1 MGLEKQDRI
10 DRYIREEMTSAER
23 EAFERDLKADQAL
36 SGLYEESRL
45 IAHAIRDVAAD
56 RELMAIMRNAS
67 ADEIRSVIGKE
78 RRLRQRWLW
87 WAIGSVA
94 ALLLVAVVMRIT
106 LYTSS
111 SSSQMDTL
119 YQTYYEPFSKRPGLS
134 RGALGEADAL
144 KDKAY
149 GLYMAGDYAS
159 AAELYDR
166 LSPDAETLFY
176 AALCYLE
183 REKPEQAIVRL
194 ETLVEMGDQTPYY
207 QMGIWYWAMA
217 CLKAHQKA
225 EAISLLR
232 RIVAEDGFYADKAAE
247 LLGKMR

>member
-1 MGLEKQDRI
+1 MMDFRMLGYK
-10 DRYIREEMTSAER
+10 
-23 EAFERDLKADQAL
+23 
-36 SGLYEESRL
+36 
-45 IAHAIRDVAAD
+45 
-56 RELMAIMRNAS
+56 
-67 ADEIRSVIGKE
+67 GKE
-78 RRLRQRWLW
+78 
-87 WAIGSVA
+87 
-94 ALLLVAVVMRIT
+94 
-106 LYTSS
+106 
-111 SSSQMDTL
+111 
-119 YQTYYEPFSKRPGLS
+119 
-134 RGALGEADAL
+134 
-144 KDKAY
+144 KAY

>member
-78 RRLRQRWLW
+78 RRSRQRWLW

-111 SSSQMDTL
+111 SC
-119 YQTYYEPFSKRPGLS
+119 GLRYTPPLHRVRWIRFIRLIMNHS
-134 RGALGEADAL
+134 ACAPAYPGALRA
-144 KDKAY
+144 
-149 GLYMAGDYAS
+149 
-159 AAELYDR
+159 R
-166 LSPDAETLFY
+166 LMP
-176 AALCYLE
+176 
-183 REKPEQAIVRL
+183 
-194 ETLVEMGDQTPYY
+194 
-207 QMGIWYWAMA
+207 
-217 CLKAHQKA
+217 
-225 EAISLLR
+225 
-232 RIVAEDGFYADKAAE
+232 
-247 LLGKMR
+247 

>member
-78 RRLRQRWLW
+78 RRSRQRWLW

-119 YQTYYEPFSKRPGLS
+119 YQTYYEPFRMRPGLS
-134 RGALGEADAL
+134 RGASGEADAL
-144 KDKAY
+144 KEKAY

-159 AAELYDR
+159 AAEFRTREAGTSDR
-166 LSPDAETLFY
+166 ASGNLG
-176 AALCYLE
+176 
-183 REKPEQAIVRL
+183 
-194 ETLVEMGDQTPYY
+194 GD
-207 QMGIWYWAMA
+207 GRSD
-217 CLKAHQKA
+217 
-225 EAISLLR
+225 SLLSNGNL
-232 RIVAEDGFYADKAAE
+232 VLGDGLLEGASESGSDLFAAE
-247 LLGKMR
+247 NRSGGWFLCGQSGGTLEEDALKKGNIIFQPYRVWFP